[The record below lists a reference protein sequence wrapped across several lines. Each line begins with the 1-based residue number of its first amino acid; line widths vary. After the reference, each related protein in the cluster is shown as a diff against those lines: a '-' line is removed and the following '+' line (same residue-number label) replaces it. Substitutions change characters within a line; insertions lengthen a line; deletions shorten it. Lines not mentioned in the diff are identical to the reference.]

1 MERRKEKGEEGVRM
15 PSMGINGLP
24 FKLGPGRGGGGRTT
38 RTRVSHPAL
47 ESKPSGPLSLSLFPS
62 LFLSLR
68 GGRIGVKPPAG

>member
-24 FKLGPGRGGGGRTT
+24 FKLGPGRGTGGRTT

-47 ESKPSGPLSLSLFPS
+47 ESKPSGPLSLSPS